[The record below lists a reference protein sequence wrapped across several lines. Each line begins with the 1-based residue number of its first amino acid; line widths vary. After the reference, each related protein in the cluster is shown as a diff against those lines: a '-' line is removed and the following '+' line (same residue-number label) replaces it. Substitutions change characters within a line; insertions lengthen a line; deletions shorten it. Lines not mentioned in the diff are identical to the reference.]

1 VGTERSVIDVVA
13 AIVERLRAGGDEER
27 AAGSKAYLKSDLDFW
42 GVGVPAVR
50 AVVKA
55 MVPARPELGHDLVVG
70 VAEALWAA
78 PVFERR
84 LAASFVL
91 EQQVGVLGVDD
102 LPLVERLLREAGTW
116 ALVDN
121 LAPNVAGP
129 VFDASP
135 VDAGDVLDRW
145 NVDDD
150 FWLRRASVL
159 ALLRPLRAGGG
170 DWDRFCRYAEVLWEE
185 QEFFVRKALGWVL
198 RDTSRKR
205 PDLVF
210 EFVLPRAASASGVTM
225 REAVKYL
232 SPEQRAEIE
241 AARRRG

>member
-1 VGTERSVIDVVA
+1 
-13 AIVERLRAGGDEER
+13 
-27 AAGSKAYLKSDLDFW
+27 
-42 GVGVPAVR
+42 
-50 AVVKA
+50 
-55 MVPARPELGHDLVVG
+55 
-70 VAEALWAA
+70 
-78 PVFERR
+78 VFERR

-91 EQQVGVLGVDD
+91 EHHVAVLGVDD
-102 LPLVERLLREAGTW
+102 LPLVERLLSEAGTW

-129 VFDASP
+129 IFDASP
-135 VDAGDVLDRW
+135 DLAGAVLDRW

-159 ALLRPLRAGGG
+159 TLLRPLRAGGG
-170 DWDRFCRYAEVLWEE
+170 DWDRFCRYANVLWEE

-210 EFVLPRAASASGVTM
+210 DFVLTRAASASGVTM
-225 REAVKYL
+225 REAIKYL
-232 SPEQRAEIE
+232 SAAQRAAIA
-241 AARRRG
+241 AARLGG